1 MWRPG
6 NGQWWAFL
14 TIALFIVF
22 AWPPTG
28 DKSLALKVTNWA
40 VDPSHTLPVLPG
52 LFGPGMGDEV
62 TAVEAHDLQVRM
74 YDELYAR
81 GGWTRMRLRLKVARD
96 PINPA
101 TQRQLLLGIGV
112 LAAFIVWRFSASRS
126 G

>member
-1 MWRPG
+1 
-6 NGQWWAFL
+6 L